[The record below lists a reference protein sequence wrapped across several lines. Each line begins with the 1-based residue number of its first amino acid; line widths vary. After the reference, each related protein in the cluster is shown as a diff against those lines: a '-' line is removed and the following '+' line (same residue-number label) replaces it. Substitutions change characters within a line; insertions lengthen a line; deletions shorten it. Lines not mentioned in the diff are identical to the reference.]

1 MNWKIVTEQIDKKN
15 NLYSVILKDEKGLN
29 IVYKVAEGK
38 RERTKMTKEIALKY
52 SSFIDKIE
60 HL

>member
-38 RERTKMTKEIALKY
+38 RERTKMTKEIALK
-52 SSFIDKIE
+52 I
-60 HL
+60 

>member
-29 IVYKVAEGK
+29 IVYKVG
-38 RERTKMTKEIALKY
+38 
-52 SSFIDKIE
+52 
-60 HL
+60 